1 MKCPFCHETENRVI
15 DSRLSKDNNMIRR
28 RRECSKCSRRFTTYE
43 RVEEMMPLVVKKDG
57 RRETYE
63 RIKIINGLKRA
74 CEKRPVS
81 INTIE
86 AIADRIE
93 RNLQERGE
101 KEILSSVIGEATM
114 RELHDTDE
122 VAYVRFASVYRS
134 FKDINE
140 FMVELE
146 ELFKERKEMSAARLS
161 APRHKRN

>member
-15 DSRLSKDNNMIRR
+15 DSRLSKDSNMIRR

-146 ELFKERKEMSAARLS
+146 ELLKERKEISAARVS
-161 APRHKRN
+161 ASRQKRS